1 MTKKSY
7 IKLLG
12 LLLVVGLLFAAA
24 PVGQA
29 QAATTTVACT
39 GSGDSALL
47 QAAITGATDG
57 DTINVTGTCVL
68 DSNITVSKAVTLDGN
83 SKAAKIQVSGT
94 GYRITMTTAGATL
107 KGFEIEKTDR
117 CTRYHLD
124 QCQQHH
130 YRE

>member
-1 MTKKSY
+1 MTKKSF

-39 GSGDSALL
+39 GTGDSALL

-57 DTINVTGTCVL
+57 DTISVTGTCVL

-83 SKAAKIQVSGT
+83 SKAAKNPGIWHRLSD
-94 GYRITMTTAGATL
+94 YDDHSWRNP
-107 KGFEIEKTDR
+107 
-117 CTRYHLD
+117 
-124 QCQQHH
+124 
-130 YRE
+130 